1 MATTD
6 SRNFRCPDPAWTAA
20 MDKAAKMRAAGYDV
34 DVTKVLVGEV
44 SRFGAETMQESAKR
58 LGLAKSKEPVR
69 AYRKPFP
76 RSTK

>member
-6 SRNFRCPDPAWTAA
+6 SRNFRCPGPAWTAA
-20 MDKAAKMRAAGYDV
+20 KEKAEKMRTAGYDV

-44 SRFGAETMQESAKR
+44 SRFGTESMQESAKR
-58 LGLAKSKEPVR
+58 LGLSKSKGPVR

-76 RSTK
+76 RSAK